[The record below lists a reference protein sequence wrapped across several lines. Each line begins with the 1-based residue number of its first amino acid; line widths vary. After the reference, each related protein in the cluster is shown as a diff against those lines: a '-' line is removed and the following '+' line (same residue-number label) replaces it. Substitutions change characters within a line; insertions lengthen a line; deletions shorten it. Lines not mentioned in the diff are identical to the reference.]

1 MPTIKDFALRLLGN
15 SPSLANNP
23 NAQHLIQVIKEGNSS
38 EGEQIAQ
45 NICDSY
51 GVTKEQ
57 AIQDAKRFFGL
68 P

>member
-1 MPTIKDFALRLLGN
+1 MPTIKDFALGLLGN
-15 SPSLANNP
+15 NPNLANNP

-51 GVTKEQ
+51 GITKEQ
-57 AIQDAKRFFGL
+57 AVQEARRFFGL

>member
-1 MPTIKDFALRLLGN
+1 MSTIKDFALGLLGKN
-15 SPSLANNP
+15 PNVANNP
-23 NAQHLIQVIKEGNSS
+23 NAQRFIQVIKEGNSS

-57 AIQDAKRFFGL
+57 AIQEAKRFFRL

>member
-1 MPTIKDFALRLLGN
+1 MPTIKDFALGLLGKN
-15 SPSLANNP
+15 PNVANNP
-23 NAQHLIQVIKEGNSS
+23 NAQHFIQVIKEGDSS

-45 NICDSY
+45 NLCDSY

-57 AIQDAKRFFGL
+57 AIQEAKRFFGL